1 MEDKDTTAVEGTA
14 EKKKRPPR
22 NRGRRGGQ
30 HKGGGAFAEGKPQE
44 HSPAEGAEHKEP
56 REKKEAADGEHP
68 AGGGKSRSGK
78 RPSRSGNRRRRSRGE
93 HKPDGQRNE
102 AAEELIKESEE
113 IEEMVLP
120 DFSEPEE
127 VEQIP
132 GEPMEEP
139 AEENEPDE
147 ELPDREQ
154 EPVTEEVLPDE
165 PDVEIVGIRFRQSG
179 KIYYFAPGE
188 WKLEPHSHA
197 IVETARGIEYGTVV
211 IGNSYVRAT
220 EIVPPLRC
228 VIRQATEED
237 ERHYEENV
245 RKEIEAYNVCVDKIC
260 DHKLAMKLI
269 DAEYTFDNN
278 KLLFYFTHDGRVD
291 FRDLVKDLASVFRT
305 RIEMRQINIRDEAKM
320 MGGLGICGRPFC
332 CHSFLGDFVQ
342 VSIKMA
348 KEQNLS
354 LNSAKISGGC
364 GRLMC
369 CLRYEY
375 DVYEEETRKTPK
387 VDTLVDTPDGEGVV
401 IEVMPLAGLC
411 KVRSSNQPDQPPK
424 VYHRDLLR
432 VKGSA
437 KQIQAEK
444 ADEENLPAQEE

>member
-1 MEDKDTTAVEGTA
+1 MEDKDTAAVGETA

-22 NRGRRGGQ
+22 NRGRRGG
-30 HKGGGAFAEGKPQE
+30 HGRGGNSPAENKPNADKPHD
-44 HSPAEGAEHKEP
+44 HSPAEGKEAREGAPRENHPRENHVRDNDNKEKKEP
-56 REKKEAADGEHP
+56 REPKEGEQSRP
-68 AGGGKSRSGK
+68 RSGK
-78 RPSRSGNRRRRSRGE
+78 RPSRYNHRRRGGRPRGE
-93 HKPDGQRNE
+93 RKPDAPLNE
-102 AAEELIKESEE
+102 PIRE
-113 IEEMVLP
+113 ITEVL
-120 DFSEPEE
+120 PEE
-127 VEQIP
+127 VPEEDVFPVEEVPESPVFEEAPAQNLAD
-132 GEPMEEP
+132 EEP
-139 AEENEPDE
+139 VWPEDDPTE
-147 ELPDREQ
+147 EQ
-154 EPVTEEVLPDE
+154 EAEPEVLPPAEAEPEE

-188 WKLEPHSHA
+188 WKLAPQSHA

-211 IGNSYVRAT
+211 IGNSFVRAA
-220 EIVPPLRC
+220 EIVPPLRN
-228 VIRQATEED
+228 VIRQANEED
-237 ERHYEENV
+237 EKHYEENV

-364 GRLMC
+364 GRL
-369 CLRYEY
+369 
-375 DVYEEETRKTPK
+375 TT
-387 VDTLVDTPDGEGVV
+387 
-401 IEVMPLAGLC
+401 A
-411 KVRSSNQPDQPPK
+411 
-424 VYHRDLLR
+424 LL
-432 VKGSA
+432 
-437 KQIQAEK
+437 
-444 ADEENLPAQEE
+444 L